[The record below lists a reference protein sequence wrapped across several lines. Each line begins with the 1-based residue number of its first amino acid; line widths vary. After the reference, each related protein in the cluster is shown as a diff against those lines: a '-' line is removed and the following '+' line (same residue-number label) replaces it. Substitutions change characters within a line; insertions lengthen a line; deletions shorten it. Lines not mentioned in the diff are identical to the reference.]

1 MTYSLATQIVLKLG
15 EAEALHLE
23 SSRLDLEHLLIG
35 LLKMSDL
42 RSRPP
47 DIGEQDWVTVTA
59 ERDLLLERLKAAH
72 ATPTMMRRRLRYLV
86 KNGPT
91 PSGAYTGSRT
101 EGAEGALRRAE
112 QLAGAEPVD
121 LLDLLAGCLEQ
132 PSALRDQLFEEYSVR
147 PSALMPGSDLGDG
160 AGTRASV
167 QHEQSEGSGGR
178 PDASPTSR
186 PQQSPLAGYGRDLT
200 AMARAGELLPVVGR
214 REDMKQL
221 ARVLGEKLRPNA
233 VLVGDPGV
241 GKTAIVEGL
250 AQYAA
255 GADAHAAVSDYHF
268 VEIPAGTLVANHGSV
283 LFEVL
288 AHAKNDPHLVLFVD
302 EFHTLVRMGAADVL
316 KPPLGRGEL
325 HLIGATTTDEYHKYV
340 EPEEALSRR
349 LFPLWVDES
358 SRDETV
364 EILRGIRPTLES
376 HHDLTIPDDA
386 LVAAVDLTSRFM
398 SEGHMPDKALTV
410 LDQSCSRH
418 RLKTFT
424 PGAVSPELEVEDVG
438 ETLAARTGIPADV
451 ILMKEDERWLV
462 LEDMLAARVVG
473 QQEAVTAV
481 SESMRQSRAGLRPT
495 NQPPVFL
502 FAGPSGTGKTE
513 LAKALSA
520 ALFLSEDRL
529 VRVDMTDYREPHQV
543 SRLLGSPYGYV
554 GSDETPPLVRDILR
568 RPYSVVLLDEV
579 EKAHPDVLQVARRV
593 RADLEP
599 RQRRRGPGNGLGG
612 VRLPAAGRRRRAA
625 SSARPHSRDEG
636 PDPRRDRRPLL
647 RGVPRSGA
655 PQRSCRR
662 LPPALPAVGLRD
674 PRAAAR
680 RHQPARGPVRTGAGP
695 GARRVR
701 EAVPHAARLQPALR
715 RA

>member
-23 SSRLDLEHLLIG
+23 STRLDLEHLLIG
-35 LLKMSDL
+35 LLKVSDL

-47 DIGEQDWVTVTA
+47 DITEQDWAAVTA
-59 ERDLLLERLKAAH
+59 ERDRLLAHLKAAN

-91 PSGAYTGSRT
+91 PSGAYTGART

-112 QLAGAEPVD
+112 QLAGSDPVD
-121 LLDLLAGCLEQ
+121 LLDLLAGCLGQ

-147 PSALMPGSDLGDG
+147 PSVLMPGPNGDG
-160 AGTRASV
+160 SGTADTV
-167 QHEQSEGSGGR
+167 QREHRSGSGGQ
-178 PDASPTSR
+178 PDRAPTAR
-186 PQQSPLAGYGRDLT
+186 APQSPLAGYGRDLT

-255 GADAHAAVSDYHF
+255 GDDAHDAVRGYHF
-268 VEIPAGTLVANHGSV
+268 VEIPAGTLVANHGTV

-288 AHAKNDPHLVLFVD
+288 AHAKNDPNLVLFVD

-325 HLIGATTTDEYHKYV
+325 HLIGATTTEEYHKYV

-349 LFPLWVDES
+349 LFPLWVDEA
-358 SRDETV
+358 SRDETL
-364 EILRGIRPTLES
+364 EILRGIRPTLQA
-376 HHDLTIPDDA
+376 HHDLTIADDV
-386 LVAAVDLTSRFM
+386 LTAAVDLTSRFM

-410 LDQSCSRH
+410 LDQACSRH

-424 PGAVSPELEVEDVG
+424 PGAVSPELEVDDVG
-438 ETLAARTGIPADV
+438 EVLAARTGIPADV

-462 LEDMLAARVVG
+462 LEQMLAAHVVG
-473 QQEAVTAV
+473 QDEAVTAV
-481 SESMRQSRAGLRPT
+481 AESMRQSRAGLRPAH
-495 NQPPVFL
+495 QPPVFL

-520 ALFLSEDRL
+520 ALFLTEDRL

-579 EKAHPDVLQVARRV
+579 EKAHPDVLQVCSTR
-593 RADLEP
+593 DT
-599 RQRRRGPGNGLGG
+599 
-612 VRLPAAGRRRRAA
+612 
-625 SSARPHSRDEG
+625 SAP
-636 PDPRRDRRPLL
+636 
-647 RGVPRSGA
+647 
-655 PQRSCRR
+655 
-662 LPPALPAVGLRD
+662 
-674 PRAAAR
+674 PRASGSTSPTR
-680 RHQPARGPVRTGAGP
+680 CSC
-695 GARRVR
+695 
-701 EAVPHAARLQPALR
+701 
-715 RA
+715 